1 MQELI
6 NSIVRLSAAATMY
19 GMQQMQSTVSGFD
32 SRESMDSL
40 RNVIDTMSQALTDK
54 LDENK
59 RSTVESISNAGS
71 EVVGR
76 TLTAL
81 NVESMNPKDV
91 ANTASEIVRRTTD
104 TFSSLIRTGK
114 VAEPQAAEEVL
125 AATAA

>member
-1 MQELI
+1 
-6 NSIVRLSAAATMY
+6 
-19 GMQQMQSTVSGFD
+19 MQSTVSGFD
-32 SRESMDSL
+32 SKESMDSL

-59 RSTVESISNAGS
+59 RSTVESISTAGS

-76 TLTAL
+76 TLTAF
-81 NVESMNPKDV
+81 NVDSMNPKDV

-125 AATAA
+125 ATTSA